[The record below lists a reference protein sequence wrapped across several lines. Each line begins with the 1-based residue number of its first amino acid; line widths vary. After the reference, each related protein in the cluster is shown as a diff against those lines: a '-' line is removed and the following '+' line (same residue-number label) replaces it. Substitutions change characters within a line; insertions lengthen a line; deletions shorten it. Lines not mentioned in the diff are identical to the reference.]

1 MKIALIEDRVKRQKD
16 FLEKN
21 NINFNSYLDLLDNF
35 IEEKANNLL
44 ENIVNDSFDLLKYEI
59 IICHKSVEYDDK
71 NSVII
76 SNLKKYCKS
85 HNKILVL
92 FSGGISV
99 NYYDNS
105 EFEYLELNSKTF
117 YSKNLELFLEAVNSK
132 NKNILMLCYGENW
145 KLNIISNI
153 LEKINLFISKQ
164 TENDIELMNFCSE
177 VDIKK
182 LSNLD
187 FFFYEMNVE
196 NGWVYLSEIEKF
208 KDSLKKYITDNKMLN
223 SNNLEN
229 NLVLIHNNNLVD
241 ITLFSNRIRF
251 TTNEDIDK
259 YISDYI
265 IKELQTKEFDK
276 IFIKDNL
283 SSNYIELYGLRVA
296 YHIRLS
302 KELEE
307 DKRFVPIVI
316 VSEFDI
322 LTLNKFNKESNIL
335 FTDGIYLCQNTKEDI
350 IKYQSLDLKGLSSFK
365 YDGFLEQIHIE
376 KPKDISSNHDISN
389 EWSIYKWAELLK
401 CESEAITKNRN
412 KIENMLYFKYLKALY
427 IKENSGNFEINKPT
441 KKGKILLIDDE
452 WNRGWKDIINTAIS
466 KEGIVFD
473 TFEYDFKDKSNFNLY
488 MRIQEKIK
496 EFNPDVVILD
506 LRLSQNDHENDDIDN
521 YTGIKILQKI
531 HEINAGIQVIMLTAT
546 SKSTILE
553 KLYEK
558 KILGYI
564 KKEHPDDKSIDTV
577 ENINKFISLIDKS
590 LKRKYLK
597 EVYNIQKSIK
607 DILSNDIFAHYNLDL
622 NFYEPFWIK
631 LEKESTNIFDI
642 LDNERENSFIYAM
655 VSISS
660 SLETILSIFV
670 KENKNSDD
678 QFWDNEYFY
687 SEYKSMRSKLNILF
701 NYKLG
706 YENEDID
713 MEKLIR
719 KRNDYM
725 HSRKLITVNSQEIVS
740 WVTKLS
746 KMIEIIENP
755 PSIRKYEED
764 CLINLKDKFN
774 N

>member
-44 ENIVNDSFDLLKYEI
+44 ENIVNDSFDLLEYEI
-59 IICHKSVEYDDK
+59 IICHKSVEYDNK

-76 SNLKKYCKS
+76 SNLKKYCKF

-105 EFEYLELNSKTF
+105 EFEYLELHSKTF
-117 YSKNLELFLEAVNSK
+117 YSQNLVLFLEAVKTN
-132 NKNILMLCYGENW
+132 NEDIMMLCYGEQW
-145 KLNIISNI
+145 KKNIVANV
-153 LEKINLFISKQ
+153 LEKTNLSIF
-164 TENDIELMNFCSE
+164 
-177 VDIKK
+177 DIKNG
-182 LSNLD
+182 LENISSFQIDANLD
-187 FFFYEMNVE
+187 KIDYKFYEPKEKIFDEILQFKESLEEYFN
-196 NGWVYLSEIEKF
+196 LQIASEILNQSVIIHHDNVCDLQIFNEHVKF
-208 KDSLKKYITDNKMLN
+208 IQS
-223 SNNLEN
+223 S
-229 NLVLIHNNNLVD
+229 
-241 ITLFSNRIRF
+241 
-251 TTNEDIDK
+251 EDIDT
-259 YISDYI
+259 YISDNI
-265 IKELQTKEFDK
+265 INKELQSKEFDT

-283 SSNYIELYGLRVA
+283 SSNYLELYGLRVA

-302 KELEE
+302 TELEN
-307 DKRFVPIVI
+307 KRFSPIVI
-316 VSEFDI
+316 ISDFDEI
-322 LTLNKFNKESNIL
+322 TLNRFTQEANIL

-350 IKYQSLDLKGLSSFK
+350 LKYQSLELKGVTD
-365 YDGFLEQIHIE
+365 YDKFINSIE
-376 KPKDISSNHDISN
+376 ITPPKDTSGSHDIAN
-389 EWSIYKWAELLK
+389 KWAIYRWAEFLDVK
-401 CESEAITKNRN
+401 SDVIDKNKSE
-412 KIENMLYFKYLKALY
+412 IEHQLYFKYLNAIY
-427 IKENSGNFEINKPT
+427 TKENCEILEIKKT
-441 KKGKILLIDDE
+441 AKKGKVLLIDDE
-452 WNRGWKDIINTAIS
+452 WTKGWGDIIHTALDN
-466 KEGIVFD
+466 EGLEFSS
-473 TFEYDFKDKSNFNLY
+473 FEYDYKDKSNFNLY
-488 MRIQEKIK
+488 MRIQEKIQ

-506 LRLSQNDHENDDIDN
+506 LRLSQSDHENEDIN
-521 YTGIKILQKI
+521 SYTGIKILQKI

-564 KKEHPDDKSIDTV
+564 KKEHPEDKSIDTV
-577 ENINKFISLIDKS
+577 ENINKFINLVDKG

-607 DILSNDIFAHYNLDL
+607 DILSNDIFAQYNLDL

-660 SLETILSIFV
+660 SLETILSIFI

-740 WVTKLS
+740 WFTKLS

>member
-1 MKIALIEDRVKRQKD
+1 MKILLIEDRVKRQKD

-35 IEEKANNLL
+35 TEEKANNLL
-44 ENIVNDSFDLLKYEI
+44 ENIINDSFDLLEYEI

-76 SNLKKYCKS
+76 SNLKKYCKF
-85 HNKILVL
+85 HNKTLVL

-117 YSKNLELFLEAVNSK
+117 YSTNLKLFLEDVKSENE
-132 NKNILMLCYGENW
+132 NILMLCYGENW
-145 KLNIISNI
+145 KLNIVSNI
-153 LEKINLFISKQ
+153 LEKINIFISKQ
-164 TENDIELMNFCSE
+164 TEDDIELINFHNE
-177 VDIKK
+177 VNIKK

-187 FFFYEMNVE
+187 FPFYEMNVE
-196 NGWVYLSEIEKF
+196 NGWVYLSEIVKF

-223 SNNLEN
+223 SNNLDN
-229 NLVLIHNNNLVD
+229 NSVLIHNNNLVD

-265 IKELQTKEFDK
+265 IKELQTKKFNK
-276 IFIKDNL
+276 IFVKDNL
-283 SSNYIELYGLRVA
+283 SSNYLELYGLKVA

-302 KELEE
+302 KELE

-316 VSEFDI
+316 VSEFDS
-322 LTLNKFNKESNIL
+322 LTLHEFNKEANIL
-335 FTDGIYLCQNTKEDI
+335 FTDGIYFCQNTKEDI
-350 IKYQSLDLKGLSSFK
+350 IKYQSLDLKGLSSFN
-365 YDGFLEQIHIE
+365 YDEFLEQLIIE

-401 CESEAITKNRN
+401 CESESIIKNRN
-412 KIENMLYFKYLKALY
+412 KIEKMIYFKYLKALY
-427 IKENSGNFEINKPT
+427 TKENSENLEINKPT

-506 LRLSQNDHENDDIDN
+506 LRLSQNDHVNDEIDN

-564 KKEHPDDKSIDTV
+564 KKEHPEDKNIDTV
-577 ENINKFISLIDKS
+577 ENINKFMKLIDKG

-597 EVYNIQKSIK
+597 EVFNIQKSIK
-607 DILSNDIFAHYNLDL
+607 DILSNDIFAQYNLDL

-660 SLETILSIFV
+660 SLETILSIFIN
-670 KENKNSDD
+670 EQNMT
-678 QFWDNEYFY
+678 FWDAEPYDCQHNAL
-687 SEYKSMRSKLNILF
+687 RCRISKLF
-701 NYKLG
+701 EKLG
-706 YENEDID
+706 SDEDFD
-713 MEKLIR
+713 MKKLID

-725 HSRKLITVNSQEIVS
+725 HSRKLITVNSREIVS
-740 WVTKLS
+740 WFTKLFE
-746 KMIEIIENP
+746 MIEIIRNP
-755 PSIRKYEED
+755 PKIRKYELD
-764 CLINLKDKFN
+764 YLISLKDKFN